1 MCKTEVLYLAI
12 QTEGNS
18 VWWLA
23 GIAANKQ
30 NNFGVSEAPVLLI
43 SAAESKG
50 GDACFHSLCC
60 CATEVKAG
68 HFLPLMPHFGMVKG
82 SQHS

>member
-18 VWWLA
+18 VWWFA

-30 NNFGVSEAPVLLI
+30 NNFGVSEVPGVLLNQREAMLVFI
-43 SAAESKG
+43 H
-50 GDACFHSLCC
+50 D
-60 CATEVKAG
+60 VVV
-68 HFLPLMPHFGMVKG
+68 PLR
-82 SQHS
+82 

>member
-30 NNFGVSEAPVLLI
+30 NNFGVSEAPGVVLNQREAMLVFI
-43 SAAESKG
+43 H
-50 GDACFHSLCC
+50 D
-60 CATEVKAG
+60 VVV
-68 HFLPLMPHFGMVKG
+68 PLR
-82 SQHS
+82 